1 MLTAT
6 ETITTPEVRPLAPSR
21 RALFGAGA
29 SILTG
34 VALITGVSIP
44 LTAAG
49 DVDLIAAC
57 AVAARCEAW
66 RQQVNASDVEHTDEE
81 LDELNAAWHGAF
93 ERVLSLPATTLPGLR
108 AKAEAM
114 RLAVR
119 EFVDQGPDYTMEEW
133 ANLHELLAD
142 SVAGDVLA
150 LAGAA

>member
-1 MLTAT
+1 MTMAT
-6 ETITTPEVRPLAPSR
+6 EINITPEVRPLAPSR

-34 VALITGVSIP
+34 VALITGGSIP
-44 LTAAG
+44 ISAAG
-49 DVDLIAAC
+49 DADLIAAC
-57 AVAARCEAW
+57 AEAARCEAW
-66 RQQVNASDVEHTDEE
+66 RQQVNASDVEHTDAQ
-81 LDELNAAWHGAF
+81 LDELNTAWRSAF

-142 SVAGDVLA
+142 SVAGDVLT
-150 LAGAA
+150 LA

>member
-6 ETITTPEVRPLAPSR
+6 NSITMPAGPPAPSR

-34 VALITGVSIP
+34 VALITGGIIP
-44 LTAAG
+44 VTAGG

-57 AVAARCEAW
+57 AEAKRCEAW
-66 RQQVNASDVEHTDEE
+66 RQQVNATGVALTDEQ
-81 LDELNAAWHGAF
+81 LTELNETWQTAF
-93 ERVLSLPATTLPGLR
+93 ERVLSLPATTFPGLR

-119 EFVDQGPDYTMEEW
+119 EFVVHGPDCTMEDW
-133 ANLHELLAD
+133 ADLHELLAD